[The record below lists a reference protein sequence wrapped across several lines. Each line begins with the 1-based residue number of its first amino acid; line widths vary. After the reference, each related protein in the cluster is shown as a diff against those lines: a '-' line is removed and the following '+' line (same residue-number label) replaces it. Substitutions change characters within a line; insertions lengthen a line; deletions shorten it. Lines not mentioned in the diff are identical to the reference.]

1 MKRIS
6 NPFREDM
13 IRIQKE
19 LKKLQ
24 SCTVHIGIMGDAG
37 SDVLHQYIMEIIVPV
52 TSPVSGVDAHRRFPI
67 AWGLLDHIPDGDV
80 VHLDPPSRKTDHTV
94 VAAAGAD
101 I

>member
-37 SDVLHQYIMEIIVPV
+37 SDLLMIAGVHEYGATIHPKKAKIWLSRLPMKQRKPEVHEILQ
-52 TSPVSGVDAHRRFPI
+52 G
-67 AWGLLDHIPDGDV
+67 
-80 VHLDPPSRKTDHTV
+80 
-94 VAAAGAD
+94 
-101 I
+101 